1 METTYLALL
10 VAAFLAIGAVAAY
23 AVAKLFAGQ
32 R

>member
-10 VAAFLAIGAVAAY
+10 VAAFLAIGALAAF
-23 AVAKLFAGQ
+23 AVAKLLADH